1 MNEMDDKLF
10 EISSENLPLL
20 INKKKKNDRIKFKS
34 NKSLNIKK
42 DIKRPN
48 KKYLTSTELP
58 NVSNNKYNKYIQK
71 INLPDPLQS
80 KNSSLNTLSFDIKDS
95 LLSETSFLNKSD
107 NLNPKDFIKNIIFKE
122 EEYSKF
128 FNRNKSF
135 YHLLI
140 QEWTI
145 TLFTLFSIISAIFFH
160 STNISSKLKDNNK
173 KLFNICINFNL
184 IICSI
189 SSFFFSIIFL
199 FNLF

>member
-1 MNEMDDKLF
+1 MDDKLF

>member
-10 EISSENLPLL
+10 EINSEDLPLL
-20 INKKKKNDRIKFKS
+20 INKKKKSDKRKFKS

-42 DIKRPN
+42 DVKRQK
-48 KKYLTSTELP
+48 KKYFTSKELT
-58 NVSNNKYNKYIQK
+58 NVSNNRYNKYTQN
-71 INLPDPLQS
+71 INLPEPLQS
-80 KNSSLNTLSFDIKDS
+80 KNISLNTLSFDIEDS
-95 LLSETSFLNKSD
+95 LVSETSFLNQS
-107 NLNPKDFIKNIIFKE
+107 NILNVKDFIQTIIFKE

-135 YHLLI
+135 YNLLI
-140 QEWTI
+140 QESTI
-145 TLFTLFSIISAIFFH
+145 TIFTLISILSAIFFH
-160 STNISSKLKDNNK
+160 NTNISSKIKDDNK

>member
-10 EISSENLPLL
+10 EINSEDLPLL
-20 INKKKKNDRIKFKS
+20 INKKKKNNKFKS

-42 DIKRPN
+42 DVKRQK
-48 KKYLTSTELP
+48 KKYLTSTELA
-58 NVSNNKYNKYIQK
+58 NISKNKYNKYTQN
-71 INLPDPLQS
+71 INLPEPLQS
-80 KNSSLNTLSFDIKDS
+80 KNISLNTLSFDIEDS
-95 LLSETSFLNKSD
+95 LVSETSFLNQS
-107 NLNPKDFIKNIIFKE
+107 NILNVKDFIQTIIFKE

-135 YHLLI
+135 YNLLI
-140 QEWTI
+140 QESTI
-145 TLFTLFSIISAIFFH
+145 TIFTLISILSAIFFH
-160 STNISSKLKDNNK
+160 NTNISSKIKDNNK

>member
-1 MNEMDDKLF
+1 MDDKLF
-10 EISSENLPLL
+10 EINSEDLPLL
-20 INKKKKNDRIKFKS
+20 INKKKKNNKFKS

-42 DIKRPN
+42 DVKRQK
-48 KKYLTSTELP
+48 KKYLTSTELA
-58 NVSNNKYNKYIQK
+58 NISKNKYNKYTQN
-71 INLPDPLQS
+71 INLPEPLQS
-80 KNSSLNTLSFDIKDS
+80 KNISLNTLSFDIEDS
-95 LLSETSFLNKSD
+95 LVSETSFLNQS
-107 NLNPKDFIKNIIFKE
+107 NILNVKDFIQTIIFKE

-135 YHLLI
+135 YNLLI
-140 QEWTI
+140 QESTI
-145 TLFTLFSIISAIFFH
+145 TIFTLISILSAIFFH
-160 STNISSKLKDNNK
+160 NTNISSKIKDDNK

>member
-1 MNEMDDKLF
+1 MDDKLF

-122 EEYSKF
+122 EEYSNF

>member
-1 MNEMDDKLF
+1 MNEMDDKRF
-10 EISSENLPLL
+10 EINSEDLPLL
-20 INKKKKNDRIKFKS
+20 INKKKKNNKFKS

-42 DIKRPN
+42 DVKRQK
-48 KKYLTSTELP
+48 KKYLTSTELA
-58 NVSNNKYNKYIQK
+58 NISKNKYNKYTQN
-71 INLPDPLQS
+71 INLPEPLQS
-80 KNSSLNTLSFDIKDS
+80 KNISLNTLSFDIEDS
-95 LLSETSFLNKSD
+95 LVSETSFLNQS
-107 NLNPKDFIKNIIFKE
+107 NILNVKDFIQTIIFKE

-135 YHLLI
+135 YNLLI
-140 QEWTI
+140 QESTI
-145 TLFTLFSIISAIFFH
+145 TIFTLISILSAIFFH
-160 STNISSKLKDNNK
+160 NTNISSKIKDDNK

>member
-10 EISSENLPLL
+10 EINSEDLPLL

-42 DIKRPN
+42 DVKRQK
-48 KKYLTSTELP
+48 KKYFTSKELT
-58 NVSNNKYNKYIQK
+58 NVSNNRYNKYTQN
-71 INLPDPLQS
+71 INLPEPLQS
-80 KNSSLNTLSFDIKDS
+80 KNISLNTLSFDIENS
-95 LLSETSFLNKSD
+95 LVSETSFLNKS
-107 NLNPKDFIKNIIFKE
+107 NILNAKDFIQNIIFKE
-122 EEYSKF
+122 EEHSKF
-128 FNRNKSF
+128 FYRNKSF
-135 YHLLI
+135 YNLLI
-140 QEWTI
+140 QESTI
-145 TLFTLFSIISAIFFH
+145 TIFTLISILSAIFFH
-160 STNISSKLKDNNK
+160 NTNISSKIKDNNK